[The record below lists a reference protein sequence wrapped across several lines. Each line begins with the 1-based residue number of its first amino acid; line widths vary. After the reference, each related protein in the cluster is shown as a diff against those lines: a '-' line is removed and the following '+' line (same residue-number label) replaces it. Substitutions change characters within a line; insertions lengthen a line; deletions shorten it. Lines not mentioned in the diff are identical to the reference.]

1 MCDRQSHN
9 RTFVNNINQF
19 EVRMYDSIK
28 FPKTNIMA
36 TIGPASFNQIKVSAQ
51 RPKTDTVEEMVSA
64 GMNLT
69 RINLAHVQDE
79 DDRENVRLLI
89 NRVQEITRTTRSAVG
104 ISVDLAGPKFRLG
117 VIEPTEIEER
127 AEFVLT
133 LDPDY
138 GLTQGTVG
146 TPSRCSID
154 VEPDFLIHNIRPGQ
168 EVLIDDGFFSL
179 VVKKMTDT
187 EIYCEA
193 KNSWKVIA
201 HKGVNFPGCVLTDSA
216 LTRKDIDDLIWLF
229 DKDRG
234 IAKHGQI
241 DYISVSFVKSA
252 GEIRDL
258 KANLRLFHQQHIK
271 VIAKIE
277 TLEAVDLENNF
288 RRFDAILAAADAIMV
303 ARGDLGAEIGIVN
316 VPEIQLELIRRA
328 KSARKPS
335 IVATQMLESMRTNR
349 FPTRAEVTDVS
360 NAIREGADIVML
372 SGETSAGIDPPG
384 AVRMMAAIACRT
396 ERWVTPVG
404 ETSFPALN
412 GDFTQAIGHPIVEW
426 AAHIN
431 AKLIIV
437 YTTTGYT
444 AKVISHYR
452 PNQPIIAITHSY
464 DALMELNLYWGIYSI
479 LINYVPNSAEEA
491 KHIASSVI
499 EHMGLAMPGDVII
512 MTMSMTKLGIPDS
525 KDTNTIHVFKHETS
539 SDVPIGISQTSID
552 CVAKS
557 T

>member
-1 MCDRQSHN
+1 
-9 RTFVNNINQF
+9 
-19 EVRMYDSIK
+19 MYDSLE

-36 TIGPASFNQIKVSAQ
+36 TIGPASFNQIKISAQ
-51 RPKTDTVEEMVSA
+51 RPKTDRLEEMVRA
-64 GMNLT
+64 GMNLI

-79 DDRENVRLLI
+79 EDKENVRLLI

-117 VIEPTEIEER
+117 VIEPTEIEEGT
-127 AEFVLT
+127 EFVLT

-138 GLTQGTVG
+138 GVTHGTVG

-154 VEPDFLIHNIRPGQ
+154 VEPNFLLHNVRAGQ

-179 VVKKMTDT
+179 VVKRLTDT

-193 KNSWKVIA
+193 KNGWKVLA
-201 HKGVNFPGCVLTDSA
+201 HKGVNFPGCVLTESA

-229 DKDRG
+229 DKDHG
-234 IAKHGQI
+234 IARHGQI
-241 DYISVSFVKSA
+241 DYVSVSFVKSS

-277 TLEAVDLENNF
+277 TIEAVDLENNF
-288 RRFDAILAAADAIMV
+288 RQFDAILNAADGIMV

-316 VPEIQLELIRRA
+316 VPEVQLELIRRA
-328 KSARKPS
+328 QSARKPS
-335 IVATQMLESMRTNR
+335 IVATQMLETMRTNR

-360 NAIREGADIVML
+360 NAIREGADVVML

-384 AVRMMAAIACRT
+384 AVRMMAAIARRT
-396 ERWVTPVG
+396 ERWVTPV
-404 ETSFPALN
+404 EENSFPDLN

-444 AKVISHYR
+444 ARVISHYR
-452 PNQPIIAITHSY
+452 PKQPIVAITHSY
-464 DALMELNLYWGIYSI
+464 DALMELNLYWGIYSM
-479 LINYVPNSAEEA
+479 LINFVPNSAEEA

-499 EHMGLAMPGDVII
+499 ERLGLATSGDVII
-512 MTMSMTKLGIPDS
+512 MTMSMAKLGVS
-525 KDTNTIHVFKHETS
+525 ESRDTNTIHVFKHETLH
-539 SDVPIGISQTSID
+539 DLPIGISQNSND
-552 CVAKS
+552 YVAQSK
-557 T
+557 